1 MAKYKA
7 GLHKRISAI
16 FGGVPF
22 PKNDNT
28 RQTPSAFKKENPD
41 SASPKSPTIKEQPSS
56 SSSPQQTTQPSQKVS
71 SSKQPVVTGTAVKN
85 FGQAFWAQC
94 WKQIKN
100 KLFTPKTGIDANR
113 HKAMVILAPV
123 LFVIFIFVIVRVLN
137 QPSPATANT
146 HDSGA
151 ANVGNS
157 VAAASEGKVNWQIP
171 EPYPTTLRDPMQA
184 SLSAGGQGRSGT
196 LVVKGIVYSEDRP
209 SAIVD
214 DQIIHQGD
222 KILGVTVVKIN
233 KNNIEFEMNGK
244 KWTQEVQR

>member
-16 FGGVPF
+16 FGGVSF
-22 PKNDNT
+22 SKNDNT
-28 RQTPSAFKKENPD
+28 RQTPPAFKKENPD
-41 SASPKSPTIKEQPSS
+41 SASPKLPTVKGLFSS
-56 SSSPQQTTQPSQKVS
+56 SSSPQQTTQLSPEVS
-71 SSKQPVVTGTAVKN
+71 SSKQPAVTGTAVKN
-85 FGQAFWAQC
+85 FRQAFGAQC

-100 KLFTPKTGIDANR
+100 KLFTPKAGIDANR

-137 QPSPATANT
+137 QPSPAAAHTI
-146 HDSGA
+146 DSGS

-157 VAAASEGKVNWQIP
+157 VAAASERKVNWQIP
-171 EPYPTTLRDPMQA
+171 ELYPTTLRDPMQA
-184 SLSAGGQGRSGT
+184 SLSAGGQGGSGN
-196 LVVKGIVYSEDRP
+196 LVVKGIVYSENHP

-214 DQIIHQGD
+214 DQIVHQGD
-222 KILGVTVVKIN
+222 KILGVAAVKIN
-233 KNNIEFEMNGK
+233 KNSVEFEMNGK